1 MKLSKLSSAW
11 IVAVT
16 LGSASSV
23 IAANAEQIQSGRQSQ
38 TAQQSQTVDLSG
50 IKSKCAELLQNE
62 QLKPFKA
69 VVSCKQVVTQWR
81 PAKSQAD
88 ALQVANFK
96 EVGASFTLKGYEVPF
111 KSEVL
116 DLAPTPAS
124 CSTLEQVRLTVP
136 TVDIELSC
144 DALDNVQSIADICE
158 PAIAERVDADP
169 GIQNEE
175 LTGETFNSCSGG
187 KYTDVSSR

>member
-11 IVAVT
+11 IVAIAIAS
-16 LGSASSV
+16 GSTAM
-23 IAANAEQIQSGRQSQ
+23 AAGAEGSQ
-38 TAQQSQTVDLSG
+38 TLDLAG
-50 IKSKCAELLQNE
+50 IKAKCAELLQNE

-81 PAKSQAD
+81 PAAAQAD

-96 EVGASFTLKGYEVPF
+96 EVGATFTLKGYEVPF

-136 TVDIELSC
+136 AVDIELAC
-144 DALDNVQSIADICE
+144 DALESVQNITDICQ
-158 PAIAERVDADP
+158 PAIAARVDADP
-169 GIQNEE
+169 SIQIEE
-175 LTGETFNSCSGG
+175 LTGETFNSCNG
-187 KYTDVSSR
+187 K